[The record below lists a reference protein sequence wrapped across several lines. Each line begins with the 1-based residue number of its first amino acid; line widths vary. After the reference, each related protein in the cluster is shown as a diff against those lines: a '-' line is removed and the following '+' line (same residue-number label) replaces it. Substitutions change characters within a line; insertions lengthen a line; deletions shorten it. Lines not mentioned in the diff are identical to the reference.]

1 LRSLVLVLTV
11 LAVAGCNKKEAAPA
25 APAPAARPT
34 AAPAVEGEVSGTVAE
49 TMDAPSYT
57 YLRLTTGS
65 GDVWAAIPT
74 AKVAVGQQ
82 VTLQS
87 PMRMEN
93 FESKTLGR
101 TFEAIYFAGGITGG
115 QGQAQAQALPP
126 GHPSTAPA
134 DPQDVKVD
142 RAPGGKTIAEIF
154 AGKATLKDQQ
164 VSLRGKVVKYTGGVL
179 GKNWLHLRDGT
190 GAEGADNDITVTTTD
205 VAAVGDVVTVS
216 GVVHLDRDI
225 GAGYAYPVLIED
237 AKVAH

>member
-1 LRSLVLVLTV
+1 LRSFV
-11 LAVAGCNKKEAAPA
+11 LALAVLAAAGCNKKEAPPA
-25 APAPAARPT
+25 APAPTAAT
-34 AAPAVEGEVSGTVAE
+34 VAAPAADGDVTGTVAE
-49 TMDAPSYT
+49 TMDAANYT
-57 YLRLTTGS
+57 YLRLTTAS

-74 AKVAVGQQ
+74 SKVTVGQS
-82 VTLQS
+82 VTLKN

-101 TFEAIYFAGGITGG
+101 TFDVILFAGALGG
-115 QGQAQAQALPP
+115 DEAQAQAALPP
-126 GHPSTAPA
+126 GHPTAPQA
-134 DPQDVKVD
+134 DPGDVKVE

-154 AGKATLKDQQ
+154 AGKAALKDQQ
-164 VSLRGKVVKYTGGVL
+164 VTLRGKVVKFTGKVL

-190 GAEGADNDITVTTTD
+190 GAEGVDNDLTVTSTD